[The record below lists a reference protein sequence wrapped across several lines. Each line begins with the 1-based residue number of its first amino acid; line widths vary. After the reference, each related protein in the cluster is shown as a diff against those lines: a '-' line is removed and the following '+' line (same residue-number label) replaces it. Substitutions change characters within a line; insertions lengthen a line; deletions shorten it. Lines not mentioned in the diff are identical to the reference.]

1 MPGRSGPPEGSRR
14 PVGGGGGGGGRAGP
28 RCHPEPGPG
37 GRGAA
42 ACRSAEFAA
51 PREPG
56 YLWAAEKVALPLRR
70 PPRLP
75 SGAGRPRLAAGRRL
89 ARGRGVRPAGG
100 LRQSCP
106 RGRGDQ
112 RGGEKAA
119 LGPPLH

>member
-1 MPGRSGPPEGSRR
+1 M
-14 PVGGGGGGGGRAGP
+14 GGGGKGEDELGLGVTPSRALEAAGGPWRP
-28 RCHPEPGPG
+28 R
-37 GRGAA
+37 AA

-56 YLWAAEKVALPLRR
+56 YLWAAEKVALPLRG

-106 RGRGDQ
+106 RGRGDR
-112 RGGEKAA
+112 RGGVKAA
-119 LGPPLH
+119 VGPPLH